1 MLKIL
6 PFIRIRYLKQQSS
19 ILQCFSWLEFEK
31 TLFSNTFFNFTFRS
45 KMIIHTTE
53 KDR

>member
-19 ILQCFSWLEFEK
+19 ILQCFSRLNLKKKVYLAIGFPV
-31 TLFSNTFFNFTFRS
+31 LYLAVG
-45 KMIIHTTE
+45 
-53 KDR
+53 